1 MNVLLY
7 IIIGIMA
14 VAGGWWFIRHQRKL
28 RLRAH
33 LMQEA
38 IRNKDF
44 TFRMPTDGMI
54 FGERAMQE
62 TLNQLGETI
71 RQQVNQSEV
80 ESWERLTRVLTH
92 EMMNATAPITSISQS
107 LLNRPDVKSTPLE
120 DGIQAIYDTS
130 RHLSDFVISYR
141 KMSELEKPKMGD
153 VALLKMIEDIRKAYP
168 QLTWEVNIS
177 PDMTVWA
184 DAGMLRQVLMNL
196 VKNAIEAQAQKIV
209 VEAHQDDRSPDSI
222 QNHGPLIFYIGNDGL
237 PIPAEN
243 RQSLFVPFFTTK
255 RSGSGIGLSLSRRM
269 MVLQGGMLEL
279 AEQSRM
285 GCRVAFLLSLPRK
298 STKRATTAVA
308 ITRMAHEGV
317 LFQRISPSTRHAGKG
332 SISAGR
338 GWKSCP
344 LVNRMMSPTFS
355 SRLMAA
361 DDSRAICRI
370 RSGRS
375 EPNVFNL

>member
-1 MNVLLY
+1 
-7 IIIGIMA
+7 MA

-44 TFRMPTDGMI
+44 TFRMSTDGMI

-107 LLNRPDVKSTPLE
+107 LLNRPDVKGTPLE

-153 VALLKMIEDIRKAYP
+153 VALLKMIEDIRKTYP

-177 PDMTVWA
+177 PEVTVRA

-196 VKNAIEAQAQKIV
+196 VKNAIEAKAQKIV
-209 VEAHQDDRSPDSI
+209 VEKGQGSNHDSAF
-222 QNHGPLIFYIGNDGL
+222 LTLYIGNDGL

-269 MVLQGGMLEL
+269 MILQGGMLDL
-279 AEQSRM
+279 VEQSRQ
-285 GCRVAFLLSLPRK
+285 GCCVVFMLSL
-298 STKRATTAVA
+298 
-308 ITRMAHEGV
+308 
-317 LFQRISPSTRHAGKG
+317 QPSKA
-332 SISAGR
+332 
-338 GWKSCP
+338 
-344 LVNRMMSPTFS
+344 S
-355 SRLMAA
+355 S
-361 DDSRAICRI
+361 
-370 RSGRS
+370 
-375 EPNVFNL
+375 